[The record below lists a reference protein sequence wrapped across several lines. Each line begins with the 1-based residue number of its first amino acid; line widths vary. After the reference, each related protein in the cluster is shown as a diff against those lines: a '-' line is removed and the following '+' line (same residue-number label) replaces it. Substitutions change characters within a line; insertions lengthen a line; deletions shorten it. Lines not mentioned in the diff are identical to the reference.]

1 MMDWLKSVEWPM
13 WFGYAAVASSIITCW
28 MKTMIPLRVVSMVCN
43 SCFIVY
49 GFFGAVYPTLALN
62 LLLLPLNA
70 LRLHQMQKLIRNVEA
85 ATTSGGPS
93 IDWLRPFMSSRQL
106 RKGDIVLR
114 RGDVADAMFY
124 SVTGRYRLRESGIE
138 IPAGQVFG
146 ELGLISPD
154 NLRTQ
159 TVECIED
166 GQVLVA
172 TYQQVRELY
181 FQNPEFGF
189 YFLQLAAGR
198 LFENIRNLETELA
211 RKNEALASL
220 AQTRM

>member
-1 MMDWLKSVEWPM
+1 MTW
-13 WFGYAAVASSIITCW
+13 
-28 MKTMIPLRVVSMVCN
+28 R
-43 SCFIVY
+43 
-49 GFFGAVYPTLALN
+49 
-62 LLLLPLNA
+62 LPPP
-70 LRLHQMQKLIRNVEA
+70 
-85 ATTSGGPS
+85 GGS
-93 IDWLRPFMSSRQL
+93 IDRLANPFMSSRQF
-106 RKGDIVLR
+106 RKGDTVLR
-114 RGDVADAMFY
+114 KGDVADAMFY
-124 SVTGRYRLRESGIE
+124 GVTGRYRLRESGIE
-138 IPAGQVFG
+138 IPAGHVFG

-198 LFENIRNLETELA
+198 LFENIRNLEAELA
-211 RKNEALASL
+211 HKNAALATL
-220 AQTRM
+220 GERRQ

>member
-1 MMDWLKSVEWPM
+1 MEWLKSVEWPT
-13 WFGYAAVASSIITCW
+13 WFGYAAVASSIVACAI
-28 MKTMIPLRVVSMVCN
+28 KTMIPLRIVSMVCN
-43 SCFIVY
+43 LCFIVY
-49 GFFGAVYPTLALN
+49 GLFGAVYPTLALN
-62 LLLLPLNA
+62 VVLLPLNA
-70 LRLHQMQKLIRNVEA
+70 LRLRQMQKLIRDVETA
-85 ATTSGGPS
+85 ATRDGPS
-93 IDWLRPFMSSRQL
+93 IDWLRPFMSSLQFH
-106 RKGDIVLR
+106 KGDIVLR
-114 RGDVADAMFY
+114 KGDPAEAMFY

-154 NLRTQ
+154 NRRTQ

-172 TYQQVRELY
+172 TYQQVKELY

-198 LFENIRNLETELA
+198 LFENIRNLEAELT
-211 RKNEALASL
+211 RKNEMLESL
-220 AQTRM
+220 ARTRQ

>member
-1 MMDWLKSVEWPM
+1 MQWLRSVEWPI

-28 MKTMIPLRVVSMVCN
+28 MRTMIPLRIVSMVCN
-43 SCFIVY
+43 SCFIIY

-70 LRLHQMQKLIRNVEA
+70 LRLNQMQKLIRDVETA
-85 ATTSGGPS
+85 ATRGGPS
-93 IDWLRPFMSSRQL
+93 IDWLRPFMSTRQFHKGDVVL
-106 RKGDIVLR
+106 RK
-114 RGDVADAMFY
+114 GDVADAMFY
-124 SVTGRYRLRESGIE
+124 SVSGRYRLLESGIE
-138 IPAGQVFG
+138 IRAAQVFG

-172 TYQQVRELY
+172 TYQQVKELY

-198 LFENIRNLETELA
+198 LFENMRNLEAELA
-211 RKNEALASL
+211 RKNEALAKL
-220 AQTRM
+220 AETR